1 MVLTKEAFMST
12 LKSRIGDDTS
22 DEAMAFLE
30 NMSDTYNDLLSK
42 TTTAPTA
49 EADEWH
55 KKYDEVVKEKAE
67 LDNNWR
73 QKYRDRFFG
82 SDEGEDDN
90 KGGEL
95 PPKAVTSFDDLFTV
109 KGD

>member
-1 MVLTKEAFMST
+1 MVLDKEAFMSS

-30 NMSDTYNDLLSK
+30 DMSDTYNDLLGKAS
-42 TTTAPTA
+42 ADANA
-49 EADEWH
+49 EADEWK
-55 KKYDEVVKEKAE
+55 KKYDEAVKEKAE

-82 SDEGEDDN
+82 SDEKDDDDKGEDT
-90 KGGEL
+90 

>member
-1 MVLTKEAFMST
+1 MILDKEAFMSS

-30 NMSDTYNDLLSK
+30 NMSDTYNDLLAKAS
-42 TTTAPTA
+42 TDTQT

-82 SDEGEDDN
+82 SDEGEDDGDDKN
-90 KGGEL
+90 T
-95 PPKAVTSFDDLFTV
+95 PPKQITSFDDLFTV
-109 KGD
+109 KGE